1 MVLARTKLTKC
12 AYVDPVNGSW
22 MSLNAQSAGERSITM
37 AILIMSANTSG
48 IVGSQLF
55 QQQDAPH
62 YRTGWS
68 VIISLICVSLV
79 SAAVANF
86 QYWALNRRL
95 ARQGLKEAKYKS

>member
-1 MVLARTKLTKC
+1 
-12 AYVDPVNGSW
+12 

-55 QQQDAPH
+55 QQQDAPL

-68 VIISLICVSLV
+68 VIIALV
-79 SAAVANF
+79 TIALTAAGVANF

-95 ARQGLKEAKYKS
+95 RRRGEGEAKFKL